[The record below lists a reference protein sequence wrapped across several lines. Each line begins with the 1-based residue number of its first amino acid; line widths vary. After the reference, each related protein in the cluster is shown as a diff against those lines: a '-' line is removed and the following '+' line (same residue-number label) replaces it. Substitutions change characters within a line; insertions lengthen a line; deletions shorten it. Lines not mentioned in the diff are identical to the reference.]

1 METTQEA
8 TTMRTK
14 RLYRSLDES
23 KLAGVCA
30 GLGDYLGVDPVFV
43 RVIWAIGTTITGFVP
58 GILAYVF
65 AWLIM
70 PAEPRSAVVTPAA
83 APGEHSAL

>member
-1 METTQEA
+1 MQ
-8 TTMRTK
+8 TK

-30 GLGDYLGVDPVFV
+30 GLGEYLGTDPVFV
-43 RVIWAIGTTITGFVP
+43 RVIWAIGTTITGFIP
-58 GILAYVF
+58 GILAYLF

-70 PAEPRSAVVTPAA
+70 PVEPRRSVITPSA
-83 APGEHSAL
+83 APGEHGTL

>member
-1 METTQEA
+1 
-8 TTMRTK
+8 MRTK

-30 GLGDYLGVDPVFV
+30 GLGDYLGADPVFV
-43 RVIWAIGTTITGFVP
+43 RVIWAIGTTVTGFVP
-58 GILAYVF
+58 GNLAYLF

-70 PAEPRSAVVTPAA
+70 PVEPRSAVVAPSA
-83 APGEHSAL
+83 APGEHGTL

>member
-1 METTQEA
+1 
-8 TTMRTK
+8 MRTK

-30 GLGDYLGVDPVFV
+30 GLGDYLGADPVFV
-43 RVIWAIGTTITGFVP
+43 RVIWAIGTTLTGFVP
-58 GILAYVF
+58 GILAYLF

-70 PAEPRSAVVTPAA
+70 PPEPRTSVVTPSA
-83 APGEHSAL
+83 APGEHSKA